1 MRVRSPRR
9 AHRLRT
15 WTAAAALAATA
26 LIGGAAPALA
36 DGDNG
41 GNSGDDGGAVTEA
54 GTTFRGATVLE
65 PGQEGKA
72 AASSS
77 DYLYWAFGAGA
88 GQRPTVSATV
98 RLPES
103 STRSGTSRWQL
114 SLHDG
119 LRRAQ
124 PCATGTHTRTA
135 RQDVAEVRLRCTLR
149 PVQPWADTWSE
160 DPLPGAYFVR
170 VAAVGLPEQDRG
182 LPIEVSVEVDAGSAG
197 GARRGGGDLGGPLV
211 PSLHAGTAL
220 AGGDAADGTGGTGG
234 TEGDAEADRR
244 TLELAEPDGGWSG
257 SWWSDRWLWTAG
269 GGVAGAL
276 AAVGGYLWVRRP
288 RV

>member
-1 MRVRSPRR
+1 MRTNRTRRTPQLRR
-9 AHRLRT
+9 AARLRV
-15 WTAAAALAATA
+15 WTAALALAGTA

-36 DGDNG
+36 DGDDGENTGDNG
-41 GNSGDDGGAVTEA
+41 TVTEA
-54 GTTFRGATVLE
+54 GTTFRGATVLRD
-65 PGQEGKA
+65 GQEGRA

-103 STRSGTSRWQL
+103 SSRSGTSRWQL

-124 PCATGTHTRTA
+124 PCAAGTHTRTA
-135 RQDVAEVRLRCTLR
+135 RQDAAEVRLRCTLR

-182 LPIEVSVEVDAGSAG
+182 LPIEVSIEVDAGSAG
-197 GARRGGGDLGGPLV
+197 GARRGGGDLGSPLI

-220 AGGDAADGTGGTGG
+220 AGGDGGDSVEDN
-234 TEGDAEADRR
+234 TEGRR